1 MKPSITHPHPVR
13 PWILLPLAAA
23 LALSL
28 SACGGGGGG
37 GIASSVTPAAGKST
51 LSGAVIDAPIAS
63 AVVTFTTGAPLGQPG
78 AAVVGTATADA
89 TGNYK
94 VTVALPNTTA
104 PLFANATS
112 PDGQVVLTAYLGASS
127 AVLAAGA
134 LTAANLPN
142 LVISQ
147 VTTAALAVYVATGGS
162 YATLTPTLYA
172 ALLAQHH
179 DDILALSAAIK
190 AVADGYCAKPAQD
203 QDTEDMARRIAQNG
217 VTSSTTGTSSTLTAA
232 SNALGSSCDSNLK
245 DLMQSITSDERWAP
259 ELDLGDVL
267 EQGAPAV
274 APGRYSLQGVLAQ
287 SGMGT
292 VPMRPTPPASSAS
305 AASLP
310 AALSVLPPGI
320 LNTVVTVDAQ
330 GDVSSTN
337 ANSTNANVTGV
348 VVGNLMTLTV
358 HDGQGNTYAL
368 AGKVGLLPAGFVA
381 GSSTPIPAPS
391 AAASSASGTM
401 SPAGGAVGYGLR
413 MGGRTQSTQ
422 PSGGVL
428 TRFDAVLVPQGSQPG
443 WSAIV
448 PTASEDNHGMR
459 CSGGQFGVRLLGTGS
474 TIGGLVLGACVAPQP
489 TGLALSPAML
499 TSNQEASDDDFRPGA
514 SVSFGTFALNNSG
527 STPYI
532 VSAPTVT
539 ITRSPAGTGT
549 GTGTGSVSLTGQMFY
564 VMGAKDMIFSTATP
578 VSNGLFVMNE
588 NPLDTLQESAS
599 NQDH

>member
-1 MKPSITHPHPVR
+1 MKPSITHPHPHPIR
-13 PWILLPLAAA
+13 TWTLLPLAAA

-28 SACGGGGGG
+28 SACGGGG
-37 GIASSVTPAAGKST
+37 IASSATQVAGKST
-51 LSGAVIDAPIAS
+51 LTGAVIDAPIVG

-78 AAVVGTATADA
+78 ALTVGTATADA
-89 TGNYK
+89 HGNYA
-94 VTVALPNTTA
+94 VTVALPNTTV

-112 PDGQVVLTAYLGASS
+112 PDGQVVLTAYLGASN
-127 AVLAAGA
+127 AVLAAGS

-142 LVISQ
+142 LIISQ

-190 AVADGYCAKPAQD
+190 AVADGYCAKPSQD
-203 QDTEDMARRIAQNG
+203 KDTEDMARRIALNG
-217 VTSSTTGTSSTLTAA
+217 ATTGTSSGATGQSSTLSAA

-274 APGRYSLQGVLAQ
+274 AAGRYSLQGVLAQ

-305 AASLP
+305 ATALP
-310 AALSVLPPGI
+310 AALSVLPPGV
-320 LNTVVTVDAQ
+320 LNTVVTVDSH

-337 ANSTNANVTGV
+337 GSVSGV

-358 HDGQGNTYAL
+358 RDDQGNTYVL
-368 AGKVGLLPAGFVA
+368 AGKVGLLPAGFVGA
-381 GSSTPIPAPS
+381 GMPAAAPS
-391 AAASSASGTM
+391 AAASSASGPG
-401 SPAGGAVGYGLR
+401 SSAGGAMGYGLR

-448 PTASEDNHGMR
+448 PTTSEDSHHMQ
-459 CSGGQFGVRLLGTGS
+459 CPSGQFGVRLLGTGS
-474 TIGGLVLGACVAPQP
+474 TIGGLVLGACVAPQL
-489 TGLALSPAML
+489 TGLTLSPAML

-514 SVSFGTFALNNSG
+514 SVNFRAFALSNTS

-549 GTGTGSVSLTGQMFY
+549 GAGSVSVTGQMFY

-578 VSNGLFVMNE
+578 TSNGLFVMNE
-588 NPLDTLQESAS
+588 NPLDKLQESAS

>member
-1 MKPSITHPHPVR
+1 MKPSITHPHLHPIR
-13 PWILLPLAAA
+13 TWTLLPLAAA

-37 GIASSVTPAAGKST
+37 IASSATQVAGKST
-51 LSGAVIDAPIAS
+51 LTGAVIDAPIAS

-89 TGNYK
+89 TGNYT

-337 ANSTNANVTGV
+337 ANVTGV

-358 HDGQGNTYAL
+358 HDGQGTTYAL

-514 SVSFGTFALNNSG
+514 SVSFGTFALNNTS

-539 ITRSPAGTGT
+539 ITRSTA
-549 GTGTGSVSLTGQMFY
+549 GTGTGSVTGQMFY

-578 VSNGLFVMNE
+578 TSNGLFVMNE
-588 NPLDTLQESAS
+588 NPLDKLQESAS

>member
-1 MKPSITHPHPVR
+1 MKPSITHPHLHPIR
-13 PWILLPLAAA
+13 TWTLLPLAAA

-37 GIASSVTPAAGKST
+37 IASSATQVAGKST
-51 LSGAVIDAPIAS
+51 LTGAVIDAPIAS

-78 AAVVGTATADA
+78 ALTVGMASADA
-89 TGNYK
+89 NGNYT

-112 PDGQVVLTAYLGASS
+112 PDGQVVLTAYLGASN
-127 AVLAAGA
+127 AVLAAGS

-142 LVISQ
+142 LIISQ

-190 AVADGYCAKPAQD
+190 AVADGYCARPAQD
-203 QDTEDMARRIAQNG
+203 RDTEDMARRIALNG
-217 VTSSTTGTSSTLTAA
+217 ATGQASTLSAA
-232 SNALGSSCDSNLK
+232 SNALGSSCDSNLQ

-267 EQGAPAV
+267 EQGVSAV
-274 APGRYSLQGVLAQ
+274 APGSYSLQGVLAQ
-287 SGMGT
+287 SGMSA
-292 VPMRPTPPASSAS
+292 VPMQPTPPASAAS
-305 AASLP
+305 AVSLP
-310 AALSVLPPGI
+310 AAVQPLPPGI
-320 LNTVVTVDAQ
+320 LNTVVTVDTH

-337 ANSTNANVTGV
+337 GSVRGV

-358 HDGQGNTYAL
+358 QDGQGNTYAL
-368 AGKVGLLPAGFVA
+368 AGKVGLLPTGFVTGA
-381 GSSTPIPAPS
+381 GTPAPGPS
-391 AAASSASGTM
+391 GPASSASGAG
-401 SPAGGAVGYGLR
+401 SPAGAALGYGLR

-428 TRFDAVLVPQGSQPG
+428 TRLDAVLVPQGSQPG
-443 WSAIV
+443 WGAIV
-448 PTASEDNHGMR
+448 PTTSEDSHGMR
-459 CSGGQFGVRLLGTGS
+459 CQSGQFGVRLMGTGS
-474 TIGGLVLGACVAPQP
+474 TIGALVLGACVAPQL
-489 TGLALSPAML
+489 TGLTLSPAML

-514 SVSFGTFALNNSG
+514 SVSFSTFALSNTS

-539 ITRSPAGTGT
+539 ITRSTAGTGA
-549 GTGTGSVSLTGQMFY
+549 GSVSVTGQMLY

-588 NPLDTLQESAS
+588 NPLDKLQESAS

>member
-1 MKPSITHPHPVR
+1 MKPWITHPIR

-37 GIASSVTPAAGKST
+37 GIASSATQVAGKST
-51 LSGAVIDAPIAS
+51 LTGAVIDAPIAS

-78 AAVVGTATADA
+78 ALTVGTATADA
-89 TGNYK
+89 TGNYA
-94 VTVALPNTTA
+94 VTVALPNTTV

-112 PDGQVVLTAYLGASS
+112 PDGQVVLTAYLGASN
-127 AVLAAGA
+127 AVLTAGS

-142 LVISQ
+142 LIISQ
-147 VTTAALAVYVATGGS
+147 VTTAALAVYVANGGS

-190 AVADGYCAKPAQD
+190 AVADGYCAKPSQD
-203 QDTEDMARRIAQNG
+203 KDTEDMARRIALNG
-217 VTSSTTGTSSTLTAA
+217 ATTGTAAGTAAGTTGTSSTLTAA

-245 DLMQSITSDERWAP
+245 DLMQSITSDARWAP

-274 APGRYSLQGVLAQ
+274 AAGRYSLQGVLAQ

-305 AASLP
+305 AAALP

-320 LNTVVTVDAQ
+320 LNTVVTVDAH

-337 ANSTNANVTGV
+337 ASVRGV
-348 VVGNLMTLTV
+348 VVSNLMTLTV
-358 HDGQGNTYAL
+358 QDGQGNTYVL
-368 AGKVGLLPAGFVA
+368 AGKVGLLPAGFVV
-381 GSSTPIPAPS
+381 GGMP
-391 AAASSASGTM
+391 AAASSASGPG
-401 SPAGGAVGYGLR
+401 SPAGGAMGYGLR

-443 WSAIV
+443 WSAIT
-448 PTASEDNHGMR
+448 PTSSEDNHGMR
-459 CSGGQFGVRLLGTGS
+459 CQSGQFGVRLMGTGS
-474 TIGGLVLGACVAPQP
+474 TIGGLVLGACVAPQT

-499 TSNQEASDDDFRPGA
+499 ASNQDASDDDFRPGS
-514 SVSFGTFALNNSG
+514 SVSFGTFALSNTS

-539 ITRSPAGTGT
+539 ITRSTA
-549 GTGTGSVSLTGQMFY
+549 GTGTGSVTGQMFY
-564 VMGAKDMIFSTATP
+564 VMGAKDMIFSTGATTP
-578 VSNGLFVMNE
+578 SNGLFVMNE
-588 NPLDTLQESAS
+588 NPLDKLQESQS